1 MRHPSLK
8 RNGPT
13 LCLRHNADPKP
24 LTFQERLTVMSTHS
38 SSAPEREATPHA
50 TNQTISDAIK
60 RRAQSLINDRTIDAG
75 DRAFIRYALATNDA
89 PGLSELVRRAD
100 AGEPIID
107 ESCVLAASD
116 EISTEEKLERLA
128 AMICQAGAQP
138 ETRSAALLVLM
149 STLENSTEP
158 KVLANHVK
166 HIAFTRCGELNC
178 FGMVDAQ
185 IAAIE
190 SELLVN

>member
-1 MRHPSLK
+1 M
-8 RNGPT
+8 T
-13 LCLRHNADPKP
+13 
-24 LTFQERLTVMSTHS
+24 THS
-38 SSAPEREATPHA
+38 SSGPKHEATPHA
-50 TNQTISDAIK
+50 TNNTISDAVK
-60 RRAQSLINDRTIDAG
+60 RRAQSLINDRTIDAS

-107 ESCVLAASD
+107 DSYLLEAND
-116 EISTEEKLERLA
+116 EISTEEKLQRLA

-178 FGMVDAQ
+178 FGMVDA
-185 IAAIE
+185 
-190 SELLVN
+190 

>member
-1 MRHPSLK
+1 
-8 RNGPT
+8 
-13 LCLRHNADPKP
+13 
-24 LTFQERLTVMSTHS
+24 MSTHS
-38 SSAPEREATPHA
+38 SAQLRDETPQPTTSI
-50 TNQTISDAIK
+50 TNKPISDAVR

-107 ESCVLAASD
+107 ESQMLEADD
-116 EISTEEKLERLA
+116 EISTEEKVERLA
-128 AMICQAGAQP
+128 AMIFQVGSLL

-178 FGMVDAQ
+178 YGMVDAQ

-190 SELLVN
+190 SELLATTIAD

>member
-1 MRHPSLK
+1 
-8 RNGPT
+8 
-13 LCLRHNADPKP
+13 
-24 LTFQERLTVMSTHS
+24 MSTHS
-38 SSAPEREATPHA
+38 SSAPERQATPHA
-50 TNQTISDAIK
+50 TNSTTNNTLSDAIK
-60 RRAQSLINDRTIDAG
+60 RRAQSLIKDRTIDAD
-75 DRAFIRYALATNDA
+75 DRAFISYALATNDA

-107 ESCVLAASD
+107 ESCVLEAND
-116 EISTEEKLERLA
+116 EISTEEKLERFA
-128 AMICQAGAQP
+128 AMICQAGSQP

-149 STLENSTEP
+149 STLENSSEP

-178 FGMVDAQ
+178 YGMVDAQ

-190 SELLVN
+190 SELL

>member
-1 MRHPSLK
+1 
-8 RNGPT
+8 
-13 LCLRHNADPKP
+13 
-24 LTFQERLTVMSTHS
+24 MSTHS
-38 SSAPEREATPHA
+38 SSAPERQATPHA
-50 TNQTISDAIK
+50 TNSIISNSISDAIK
-60 RRAQSLINDRTIDAG
+60 RRAQSLINDRNIDES
-75 DRAFIRYALATNDA
+75 DRAFIRYALITNDV

-107 ESCVLAASD
+107 DSHLLEVNN
-116 EISTEEKLERLA
+116 EISIEEKLERLA
-128 AMICQAGAQP
+128 AMICHAGDQSEA
-138 ETRSAALLVLM
+138 RAAALLVLM
-149 STLENSTEP
+149 STLENSTNP

-166 HIAFTRCGELNC
+166 QLAFTRYGELNC

>member
-1 MRHPSLK
+1 M
-8 RNGPT
+8 
-13 LCLRHNADPKP
+13 
-24 LTFQERLTVMSTHS
+24 HS

-50 TNQTISDAIK
+50 TTFTTNNTISDAI
-60 RRAQSLINDRTIDAG
+60 RRRGHALINDHAINANERVW
-75 DRAFIRYALATNDA
+75 IRYALETNDTA
-89 PGLSELVRRAD
+89 GLTELVRRAD

-107 ESCVLAASD
+107 DSHLLQLND
-116 EISTEEKLERLA
+116 EISTEEKVERLA
-128 AMICQAGAQP
+128 AMICQAGSQP

-158 KVLANHVK
+158 KVLANQVK

>member
-1 MRHPSLK
+1 
-8 RNGPT
+8 
-13 LCLRHNADPKP
+13 
-24 LTFQERLTVMSTHS
+24 MSTHS
-38 SSAPEREATPHA
+38 SATLRAETPHA
-50 TNQTISDAIK
+50 TNNTINDAIK
-60 RRAQSLINDRTIDAG
+60 RRAQSLINDRTIDES

-89 PGLSELVRRAD
+89 SGLSELVRRVD
-100 AGEPIID
+100 AGEPVID
-107 ESCVLAASD
+107 ESCVLEADD

-128 AMICQAGAQP
+128 TMIRQAGAQP
-138 ETRSAALLVLM
+138 ENQIRCLLVLM
-149 STLENSTEP
+149 STIENSTEP

-190 SELLVN
+190 TELLVN

>member
-1 MRHPSLK
+1 
-8 RNGPT
+8 
-13 LCLRHNADPKP
+13 
-24 LTFQERLTVMSTHS
+24 MSTHG
-38 SSAPEREATPHA
+38 SSAPAREATPHA
-50 TNQTISDAIK
+50 TNSTTNQTISDAVK
-60 RRAQSLINDRTIDAG
+60 RRAQSLINDRTIDAS

-89 PGLSELVRRAD
+89 PGLSELVRRVD
-100 AGEPIID
+100 AGEPVID
-107 ESCVLAASD
+107 ESSVLEADD

-128 AMICQAGAQP
+128 AMICQAGGQP
-138 ETRSAALLVLM
+138 ETTSAALLVLM

-158 KVLANHVK
+158 KVLANYVK

-190 SELLVN
+190 IELLVN

>member
-1 MRHPSLK
+1 
-8 RNGPT
+8 
-13 LCLRHNADPKP
+13 
-24 LTFQERLTVMSTHS
+24 MSTHS
-38 SSAPEREATPHA
+38 SAPARAETPHA
-50 TNQTISDAIK
+50 TNSTTNQTINDAVR
-60 RRAQSLINDRTIDAG
+60 RRAHALINDRTIDASE
-75 DRAFIRYALATNDA
+75 RVWIRYALEANDA
-89 PGLSELVRRAD
+89 AGLSELVRRAD

-107 ESCVLAASD
+107 DSHLLETTE

-128 AMICQAGAQP
+128 EMICHADSQP
-138 ETRSAALLVLM
+138 ETRWAAQLVLM

-158 KVLANHVK
+158 KLLANRVK

>member
-1 MRHPSLK
+1 MRSSGGHSRSSMTGPS
-8 RNGPT
+8 T
-13 LCLRHNADPKP
+13 QATAP
-24 LTFQERLTVMSTHS
+24 LSV
-38 SSAPEREATPHA
+38 TPW
-50 TNQTISDAIK
+50 Q
-60 RRAQSLINDRTIDAG
+60 QMML
-75 DRAFIRYALATNDA
+75 
-89 PGLSELVRRAD
+89 PGLSELVRRVD
-100 AGEPIID
+100 AGEPVID
-107 ESCVLAASD
+107 ESYLLEADD
-116 EISTEEKLERLA
+116 EMPTEEKLERLA

-178 FGMVDAQ
+178 FGMVDTQ

>member
-1 MRHPSLK
+1 M
-8 RNGPT
+8 T
-13 LCLRHNADPKP
+13 
-24 LTFQERLTVMSTHS
+24 THG
-38 SSAPEREATPHA
+38 SSAPERHATPHA
-50 TNQTISDAIK
+50 TTFTTNNTISDAVR
-60 RRAQSLINDRTIDAG
+60 RRAHALINDHAIDANE
-75 DRAFIRYALATNDA
+75 RVWIRYALETNDA
-89 PGLSELVRRAD
+89 DGLTELVRRAD

-107 ESCVLAASD
+107 DSHLLQPTE

-128 AMICQAGAQP
+128 AMICQAGSLP

-149 STLENSTEP
+149 SILENSTEP

-185 IAAIE
+185 IVAIE

>member
-1 MRHPSLK
+1 
-8 RNGPT
+8 
-13 LCLRHNADPKP
+13 
-24 LTFQERLTVMSTHS
+24 MSTHS
-38 SSAPEREATPHA
+38 SASACQETPHA
-50 TNQTISDAIK
+50 TNSTNQTISDAIK
-60 RRAQSLINDRTIDAG
+60 RRAQSLINDRTIDAS
-75 DRAFIRYALATNDA
+75 DRAFISYALATNDA
-89 PGLSELVRRAD
+89 PGLSELVRRVD
-100 AGEPIID
+100 AGEPVID
-107 ESCVLAASD
+107 ESCVLEADD

-128 AMICQAGAQP
+128 AMICQAGGQP

-158 KVLANHVK
+158 KVLANQVK

-178 FGMVDAQ
+178 FGMVDVQ

>member
-1 MRHPSLK
+1 
-8 RNGPT
+8 
-13 LCLRHNADPKP
+13 
-24 LTFQERLTVMSTHS
+24 MSTHS
-38 SSAPEREATPHA
+38 SSAPERRATPHA
-50 TNQTISDAIK
+50 TTFTTNNTISDAVR
-60 RRAQSLINDRTIDAG
+60 RRAHALINDHAIDANE
-75 DRAFIRYALATNDA
+75 RVWIRYALETNDTA
-89 PGLSELVRRAD
+89 GLTELVRRAD

-107 ESCVLAASD
+107 DSHLLQATD
-116 EISTEEKLERLA
+116 EISTEEKVEQLA
-128 AMICQAGAQP
+128 AMICQAGGQL

-166 HIAFTRCGELNC
+166 HIAFTRCGELDC

>member
-1 MRHPSLK
+1 
-8 RNGPT
+8 
-13 LCLRHNADPKP
+13 
-24 LTFQERLTVMSTHS
+24 MSTHS
-38 SSAPEREATPHA
+38 SGAPERLATPHA
-50 TNQTISDAIK
+50 TNSTKNNTISDAIK
-60 RRAQSLINDRTIDAG
+60 RRAQSIINDRAIDAS
-75 DRAFIRYALATNDA
+75 DRAFISYALATNDA
-89 PGLSELVRRAD
+89 SGLSELVRRAD
-100 AGEPIID
+100 AGEPVID
-107 ESCVLAASD
+107 ESHMLEADD

-128 AMICQAGAQP
+128 AMICQAGSLP

-185 IAAIE
+185 IVAIE
-190 SELLVN
+190 SELL

>member
-1 MRHPSLK
+1 
-8 RNGPT
+8 
-13 LCLRHNADPKP
+13 
-24 LTFQERLTVMSTHS
+24 MSTHS
-38 SSAPEREATPHA
+38 SSAPERGATPHA
-50 TNQTISDAIK
+50 TNSTTNQTISDAVK
-60 RRAQSLINDRTIDAG
+60 RRAQSLIKDRTIDAS
-75 DRAFIRYALATNDA
+75 DRAFISYALATNDA

-107 ESCVLAASD
+107 DSHLLEAND

-128 AMICQAGAQP
+128 AMICQAGGQP

>member
-1 MRHPSLK
+1 
-8 RNGPT
+8 
-13 LCLRHNADPKP
+13 
-24 LTFQERLTVMSTHS
+24 MSTHS

-50 TNQTISDAIK
+50 TNNTLSDAVK
-60 RRAQSLINDRTIDAG
+60 RRAQSLINDRTIDEG
-75 DRAFIRYALATNDA
+75 DRAFIRYALATNDDS
-89 PGLSELVRRAD
+89 GLAELVRRAD

-107 ESCVLAASD
+107 ESCMLEADD
-116 EISTEEKLERLA
+116 EISTEEKVERLA
-128 AMICQAGAQP
+128 KMICQAGGEL

-149 STLENSTEP
+149 ATLENSTEP
-158 KVLANHVK
+158 KVLANHLK

-190 SELLVN
+190 TELLVN

>member
-1 MRHPSLK
+1 
-8 RNGPT
+8 
-13 LCLRHNADPKP
+13 
-24 LTFQERLTVMSTHS
+24 MSMHS

-50 TNQTISDAIK
+50 TNNTISDAVK
-60 RRAQSLINDRTIDAG
+60 RRAQSLINDRTIDAS

-89 PGLSELVRRAD
+89 PGLSELVRRVD
-100 AGEPIID
+100 AGEPVID
-107 ESCVLAASD
+107 DSYLLEAND

>member
-1 MRHPSLK
+1 
-8 RNGPT
+8 
-13 LCLRHNADPKP
+13 
-24 LTFQERLTVMSTHS
+24 MSMHS
-38 SSAPEREATPHA
+38 SSAPERGATPHA
-50 TNQTISDAIK
+50 TNSTTNTISDAVR
-60 RRAQSLINDRTIDAG
+60 RRAHALINDRTIDANE
-75 DRAFIRYALATNDA
+75 RVWIRYALETNDTA
-89 PGLSELVRRAD
+89 GLTELVRRAD

-107 ESCVLAASD
+107 DSHLLQAND

-128 AMICQAGAQP
+128 AMICQAGDLP

-149 STLENSTEP
+149 STLENSIEP
-158 KVLANHVK
+158 KVLVNHVK

-178 FGMVDAQ
+178 FGIVNAQ